1 MSKLTL
7 KQLKKQLDHVEYYN
21 MMSPFPIYDTEY
33 VAKIKETMDAIE
45 KSKENYDELPVVAC
59 NSCKSLHIIVD
70 EVENSICMK
79 CNSMNDLI
87 EFKDIHEYKRSNNI
101 WND

>member
-1 MSKLTL
+1 MNTKIL

-21 MMSPFPIYDTEY
+21 EMSPFPIYDTEY
-33 VAKIKETMDAIE
+33 VEKLKETMDAIN

-59 NSCKSLHIIVD
+59 NSCKSLHIVID

-79 CNSMNDLI
+79 CNSINDLVEFDNI
-87 EFKDIHEYKRSNNI
+87 EEYKKSNNI